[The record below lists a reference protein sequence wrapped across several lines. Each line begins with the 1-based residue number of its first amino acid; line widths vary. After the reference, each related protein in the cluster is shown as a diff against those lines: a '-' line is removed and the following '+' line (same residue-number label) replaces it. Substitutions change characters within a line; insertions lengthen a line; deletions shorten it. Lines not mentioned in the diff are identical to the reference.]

1 MSSAQPIALA
11 HPAARPAPA
20 RAAPGRRALGAGD
33 GEVVAITYGTY
44 DLLHVGHVRLFE
56 RIKRHADRLIVAV
69 STDRF
74 NALKGKTS
82 VVPFADRLEL
92 VRACRF
98 VDHTIAEDGWDQKER
113 DIAHYG
119 VDLFVMGDD
128 WAGRFDHLA
137 ALCEV
142 RYLTRTEGVSSSAL
156 KQTVRDGTPATASA

>member
-98 VDHTIAEDGWDQKER
+98 VDHTIAE
-113 DIAHYG
+113 
-119 VDLFVMGDD
+119 
-128 WAGRFDHLA
+128 AGRFDHLA